1 MLQMGLIYPQ
11 LLLKTYAKLKQSF
24 RLVVLGYTW
33 YFLIWGGLSLAPNPG
48 KFKFLIGFL
57 SKSSQYNINVWYEL
71 SFLWK
76 SEPDWWSLSGVLDW
90 CAIWSPP
97 RYLHFQ
103 YMYFGPVM
111 YFLRNILVESHLV
124 APALTSIW
132 FSALNLSY
140 FAKFKYILMQP
151 HRSEFGAR
159 WSQYC
164 QTIGTVISDVILK
177 PVQSDLVCATSYS
190 GQISAL

>member
-1 MLQMGLIYPQ
+1 MYFWPFLQQYMGEIIYFQRCNAPNGPNISSIIV
-11 LLLKTYAKLKQSF
+11 KTYAKLKKSF

-33 YFLIWGGLSLAPNPG
+33 YFLIWGGLSLAPNPV
-48 KFKFLIGFL
+48 KLKFLIGFL
-57 SKSSQYNINVWYEL
+57 SKSSQYNINVRYEL

-111 YFLRNILVESHLV
+111 YFLRNILVESHLM
-124 APALTSIW
+124 APALGNNMV
-132 FSALNLSY
+132 FSL
-140 FAKFKYILMQP
+140 KFILL
-151 HRSEFGAR
+151 
-159 WSQYC
+159 C
-164 QTIGTVISDVILK
+164 KI
-177 PVQSDLVCATSYS
+177 
-190 GQISAL
+190 